1 MKIAITRLGGN
12 ITNKNRKL
20 IGNFETL
27 MIAELLK
34 KFDSVDVLS
43 CNDCEGC
50 IKVDENFDINQ
61 YDRLLVVNDSANM
74 FGGAEIKTMTIIYK
88 LLAKYNNKIK
98 FILTDLSLPFV
109 NYWELIKNKPW
120 NNYREEDFKL
130 KFPIDIISQGKDL
143 EIARKIHKNI
153 DIDNIVYVPLNEW
166 GAFLLQP
173 VYESERPIDLIYG
186 GNFRSGR
193 REKKFID
200 YFFNKDISVEM
211 YGNIRESQ
219 FKLPYT
225 KAPTFAKKVPA
236 DEVVKYNSRALAT
249 LILGDSNYNNNI
261 VTLRFIEALM
271 SNCICF
277 IDNDFD
283 KVHSLLP
290 DEFYV
295 NNGLEL
301 EAKVKKLKT
310 DSTYYNFLINQQ
322 RQVLQNIIQ
331 NNMPEKLYKSIL

>member
-1 MKIAITRLGGN
+1 
-12 ITNKNRKL
+12 
-20 IGNFETL
+20 
-27 MIAELLK
+27 
-34 KFDSVDVLS
+34 
-43 CNDCEGC
+43 
-50 IKVDENFDINQ
+50 
-61 YDRLLVVNDSANM
+61 
-74 FGGAEIKTMTIIYK
+74 
-88 LLAKYNNKIK
+88 
-98 FILTDLSLPFV
+98 
-109 NYWELIKNKPW
+109 
-120 NNYREEDFKL
+120 
-130 KFPIDIISQGKDL
+130 
-143 EIARKIHKNI
+143 
-153 DIDNIVYVPLNEW
+153 
-166 GAFLLQP
+166 
-173 VYESERPIDLIYG
+173 
-186 GNFRSGR
+186 
-193 REKKFID
+193 
-200 YFFNKDISVEM
+200 M

-331 NNMPEKLYKSIL
+331 NNMPEKLYHAILGA